1 MYRSLKHLPRDYL
14 AEVCDEAFGERE
26 SVMAEG
32 EREIESEKRGGTGQ
46 KGRRGTPSPFKRY
59 LNFACS

>member
-32 EREIESEKRGGTGQ
+32 EREIEEREEGWDRTKRT
-46 KGRRGTPSPFKRY
+46 KRHAES
-59 LNFACS
+59 F